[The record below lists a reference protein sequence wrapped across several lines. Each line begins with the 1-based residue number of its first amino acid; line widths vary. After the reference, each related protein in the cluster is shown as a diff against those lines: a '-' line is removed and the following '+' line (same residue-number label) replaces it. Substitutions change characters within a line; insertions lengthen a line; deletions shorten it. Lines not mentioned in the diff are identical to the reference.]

1 MSEITDILD
10 EFDTGIPVAESVWNR
25 RRRTRSQQVRDGWPK
40 WKRQL
45 IDARKSASKKRNA
58 AKNRGAL

>member
-10 EFDTGIPVAESVWNR
+10 EFDTGVPVAESVWR
-25 RRRTRSQQVRDGWPK
+25 RRNQTRSQQTRARWPV

-45 IDARKSASKKRNA
+45 VDARKSATKKRNA
-58 AKNRGAL
+58 AKNRGTI